1 MFEETKLRDDLIL
14 MVFLLSARAA
24 RVRVRV
30 CVCVCVCVCCIRYFS
45 SLLYCVRDIVISCC
59 DLLYRCTQDSTLT
72 FSIALSRRK
81 FYI

>member
-30 CVCVCVCVCCIRYFS
+30 CVCVCVVFDIFLLCCIV
-45 SLLYCVRDIVISCC
+45 CVIS
-59 DLLYRCTQDSTLT
+59 
-72 FSIALSRRK
+72 
-81 FYI
+81 

>member
-30 CVCVCVCVCCIRYFS
+30 CVCVCVCVLYSIFFFS
-45 SLLYCVRDIVISCC
+45 VVLCVIS
-59 DLLYRCTQDSTLT
+59 
-72 FSIALSRRK
+72 
-81 FYI
+81 

>member
-30 CVCVCVCVCCIRYFS
+30 CVCVCVCVCVLYSIFFFS
-45 SLLYCVRDIVISCC
+45 VVLCVIS
-59 DLLYRCTQDSTLT
+59 
-72 FSIALSRRK
+72 
-81 FYI
+81 

>member
-30 CVCVCVCVCCIRYFS
+30 CVCVCVCVVFDIFLLCCS
-45 SLLYCVRDIVISCC
+45 VRDIVISCC